1 MKVQESLNRLGQIA
15 LEDEQEWNSIED
27 RMTEQKVR
35 SERINSKRRRLEE
48 DWVRNADGK
57 DYGCPEC
64 GMWFFTGEGVMLHM
78 DNEHSRKPNRS
89 EINEKM
95 SPGKS
100 LRYGCTD
107 CENSF
112 PSELMAINHMR
123 SHNEEEDGKQSVCEE
138 NQGEVEEKETE
149 EGMEVESEENPHV
162 GQKETEGREQN
173 GEVHEMETEGKEKN
187 EGEVEDKE
195 TEGRERSQGE
205 VEQMEEGR
213 GENSE
218 VENMEMEESKG
229 ESRVTLG
236 EETGNVE
243 IEGERSLL

>member
-1 MKVQESLNRLGQIA
+1 MKVKKIH
-15 LEDEQEWNSIED
+15 
-27 RMTEQKVR
+27 
-35 SERINSKRRRLEE
+35 
-48 DWVRNADGK
+48 
-57 DYGCPEC
+57 
-64 GMWFFTGEGVMLHM
+64 MW
-78 DNEHSRKPNRS
+78 DSR
-89 EINEKM
+89 
-95 SPGKS
+95 
-100 LRYGCTD
+100 
-107 CENSF
+107 
-112 PSELMAINHMR
+112 
-123 SHNEEEDGKQSVCEE
+123 
-138 NQGEVEEKETE
+138 
-149 EGMEVESEENPHV
+149 
-162 GQKETEGREQN
+162 TEGREQN